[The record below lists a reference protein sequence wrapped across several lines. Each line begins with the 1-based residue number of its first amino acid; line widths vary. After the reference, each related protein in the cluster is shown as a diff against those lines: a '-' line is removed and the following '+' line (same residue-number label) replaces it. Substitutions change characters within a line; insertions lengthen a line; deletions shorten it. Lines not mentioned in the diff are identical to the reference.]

1 MLFPNVSGS
10 DLLRRKRNFPAD
22 FSASYN
28 LVFVPF
34 QQWQQAQVDG
44 WVPLAAELAA
54 EHPDFDFYEFPTIQ
68 RMNRLAATFIN
79 EGMRAG
85 IPNNDTRGRTVTL
98 YIDKEAFQAALDIPG
113 DSEIQVFVVDEDG
126 RVLWRDTGEHTPAK
140 EAALRTFLGMV
151 G

>member
-1 MLFPNVSGS
+1 MRFPDVSGS
-10 DLLRRKRNFPAD
+10 DLQRRKRRFPAD
-22 FSASYN
+22 FSAAYN

-54 EHPDFDFYEFPTIQ
+54 TRPDFDFFEFPTIQ

-85 IPNNDTRGRTVTL
+85 IPNDDTRGRTVTL
-98 YIDKEAFQAALDIPG
+98 YIDKKAFQAALDIPG
-113 DSEIQVFVVDEDG
+113 DSEIQVFLVDENG
-126 RVLWRDTGEHTPAK
+126 RVLWRESGAYTANK
-140 EAALRTFLGMV
+140 AADLRTFLAP
-151 G
+151 